1 MIKNILPVAVLAAI
15 LIALVFLF
23 LPRQN
28 DSKLL
33 SLMSTPTPK
42 YSLTVAEAKIMVELA
57 DSPEAMRLGLG
68 ERDSMSENEGML
80 FDYGVKQPAV
90 FWMKGMRF
98 PLDIIWIADGVVVQI
113 DEKIPHEPGVAEQ
126 NLKMYP
132 SNQEVDSVLEVNAGF
147 TKKNNIKVGDLIT
160 IAN

>member
-1 MIKNILPVAVLAAI
+1 MI
-15 LIALVFLF
+15 LIAFFLAALAFLF

-33 SLMSTPTPK
+33 SLMSTPTLK
-42 YSLTVAEAKIMVELA
+42 LTLAIAETKIMVELA
-57 DSPEAMRLGLG
+57 DSTEAMRLGLG
-68 ERDSMSENEGML
+68 ERDSLPENEGML
-80 FDYGVKQPAV
+80 FDYGTKRPAV